1 MTKHPTGFTL
11 VELLVVLVIL
21 GVVLVAVPIAYDRL
35 KPGLEV
41 RADAR
46 EIARI
51 LRQSRGRAI
60 SDNTESTV
68 LIDLG
73 QRYLRDGARGE
84 RIDLSKG
91 TALTLETAES
101 ERIGPDV
108 ARIRFFPSGASTG
121 GRLTLERLGT
131 VYSIEVDWLFGRVRI
146 FE

>member
-1 MTKHPTGFTL
+1 MIKAPTGFTL
-11 VELLVVLVIL
+11 VELLVVLLIIA
-21 GVVLVAVPIAYDRL
+21 VVLVAAPIAYDRL

-41 RADAR
+41 RSDAR

-60 SDNTESTV
+60 SDNTEATV
-68 LIDLG
+68 LIDLCE
-73 QRYLRDGARGE
+73 RYLRDGAGGE

-91 TALTLETAES
+91 TALTLETAAS
-101 ERIGPDV
+101 ERIGPDA

-131 VYSIEVDWLFGRVRI
+131 VYRIEVDWLFGRVRV

>member
-1 MTKHPTGFTL
+1 MTKAPAGFTL
-11 VELLVVLVIL
+11 VELLVVLLIIA
-21 GVVLVAVPIAYDRL
+21 VVLVAVPIAYDRV

-60 SDNTESTV
+60 SDNTEATV

-73 QRYLRDGARGE
+73 ERYLRDGVRGE

-91 TALTLETAES
+91 TALTLETAAS
-101 ERIGPDV
+101 ERIDPDV
-108 ARIRFFPSGASTG
+108 AQIRFFPSGASTG

-131 VYSIEVDWLFGRVRI
+131 VYRIEVDWLFGRVRV